1 MSTSTAKLSK
11 GGTAVVIDPAHDLLR
26 VEGHPLDSIFF
37 PQERGRYQSHRSST
51 KSSLSAACIWVTF
64 SP

>member
-26 VEGHPLDSIFF
+26 VEGHPLDSIFS
-37 PQERGRYQSHRSST
+37 PRT
-51 KSSLSAACIWVTF
+51 PLSEPPKF
-64 SP
+64 HEKL